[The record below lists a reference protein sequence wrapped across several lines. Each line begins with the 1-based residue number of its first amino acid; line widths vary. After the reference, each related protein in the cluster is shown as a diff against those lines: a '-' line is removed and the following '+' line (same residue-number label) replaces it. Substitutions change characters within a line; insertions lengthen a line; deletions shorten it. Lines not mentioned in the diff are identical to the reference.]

1 VKAEARLARTHAC
14 VGSSPVRR
22 RYRCPRRIAASPSPS
37 YASRRLRWKRQDA
50 TRVCT
55 RTARGAAKCSILARV
70 CDAPEVVAAAH
81 FNGLQ
86 AWHPHPFHHF
96 ARHPNALTQR
106 PPRRCVPLTGVRLCH
121 RPHCCVIVQS
131 AARVCVA
138 CARASH
144 CDSLRITSAG
154 FPRARLRSLLQR
166 WSRLSVLGGGWVQ
179 LYHCHRTP
187 HDHTRRTPWQT
198 SSGLGLALTA
208 SPARRRARPPPSSRV
223 RGGHG
228 CGRRCTSPPPAAP
241 FWRDNHSHTAPPED
255 RSWLRG
261 GGGGATG
268 DGSWIGGQGVRVPV
282 LHSAPHAGVRYRP
295 RGAMTRASPLSLSPL
310 VLHAGGHQAG
320 GAMQLTLRA
329 SVAPHTTAN
338 GTAVTSLLR
347 VCARNGGTWAVLRLS
362 ARQAARGV
370 SADVRPPTLHLRHGL
385 LPRSVE

>member
-1 VKAEARLARTHAC
+1 MPKRVKAEARLARTHAC

-187 HDHTRRTPWQT
+187 HTHTVDAMANKFRSGFGIDGQPGA
-198 SSGLGLALTA
+198 SSGAPASIIESTWGSRLRPPLHIPTA
-208 SPARRRARPPPSSRV
+208 SRAVLERQPFTHSAAGGSILVAR
-223 RGGHG
+223 
-228 CGRRCTSPPPAAP
+228 GRR
-241 FWRDNHSHTAPPED
+241 
-255 RSWLRG
+255 G
-261 GGGGATG
+261 
-268 DGSWIGGQGVRVPV
+268 
-282 LHSAPHAGVRYRP
+282 
-295 RGAMTRASPLSLSPL
+295 
-310 VLHAGGHQAG
+310 
-320 GAMQLTLRA
+320 
-329 SVAPHTTAN
+329 
-338 GTAVTSLLR
+338 
-347 VCARNGGTWAVLRLS
+347 
-362 ARQAARGV
+362 
-370 SADVRPPTLHLRHGL
+370 RH
-385 LPRSVE
+385 R